1 MRERIN
7 SSTHIR
13 INYEMNLID
22 YGIIFLYFGVV
33 IGLGFW
39 YQKRASKNL
48 GAYFLGGKSIHWL
61 ALAMSGSVSNFDIT
75 GTMWIISILFVLGM
89 KSMWHHW
96 MWGFLMGAFF
106 LSYMGKWVRRSNV
119 MTAAEWMKT
128 RFGTDS
134 GGRLAR
140 TAYALMAVLT
150 LASFVGYAY
159 QGIGKF
165 ASVYIP
171 LESLAQYTSIPW
183 IQNLLTKYEPDVLA
197 VMIIG
202 ITTLYVILG
211 GLYSVVVTDVIQTII
226 LTLSSIFIAY
236 IAWSKLTPESAMGGL
251 PQGWTSLSVPWRIN
265 KFAGTDNAQFEFFG
279 ALVIVWVLKGLLL
292 NAGGPA
298 QMYDFQRFLAARDAR
313 DAAKVGAAWSIF
325 LIVRWAMATGIAL
338 LALTGV
344 AGVTDSEKVMPLVL
358 LEFLPIGVRG
368 IVIAGLLA
376 AFMSTFSSTVNS
388 GASFIVRDI
397 WQPYFRPQAGDKE
410 SVRFSYL
417 ATLLLVL
424 AGVGIGFQAKSIAQ
438 IWSWMMM
445 ALGAGVVIPNVL
457 RWYWWR
463 MNGWGYALGTL
474 GGMFLSVVV
483 LFFPNAPSYYV
494 FPLICT
500 ASLTVSIV
508 VSRVTPPVD
517 QSILVSFYRSIR
529 PFGLWKPI
537 REKCQLSV
545 EELSSKSENVS
556 LTIFNVVLG
565 MLAIS
570 GLYLFPMYLVGR
582 WYTDSLIWLGLAI
595 AAAAALKYTWYRN
608 LPEPG
613 GESGP
618 VRNFKAA
625 KNKQE
630 EPKTSN
636 GAGLA

>member
-1 MRERIN
+1 M
-7 SSTHIR
+7 SFV
-13 INYEMNLID
+13 D
-22 YGIIFLYFGVV
+22 YGIILFYFAVV

-39 YQKRASKNL
+39 YQKRASKSL
-48 GAYFLGGKSIHWL
+48 GAYFLGGKNIHWL

-75 GTMWIISILFVLGM
+75 GTMWIISILYVLGM

-128 RFGTDS
+128 RFGSDS
-134 GGRLAR
+134 GGKLAR

-150 LASFVGYAY
+150 LASFIGYAY

-171 LESLAQYTSIPW
+171 LESLGQYTSIPW
-183 IQNLLTKYEPDVLA
+183 LQKMLTEYEPDCLA
-197 VMIIG
+197 VLIIG
-202 ITTLYVILG
+202 ITTLYVVLG
-211 GLYSVVVTDVIQTII
+211 GLYSVVVTDVIQTAI
-226 LTLSSIFIAY
+226 LTLGSIFIAY
-236 IAWSKLTPESAMGGL
+236 IAFSKLTPELLSTL
-251 PQGWTSLSVPWRIN
+251 PQDWTSLSVPWRI
-265 KFAGTDNAQFEFFG
+265 KEFAGTDNADFQFFG

-313 DAAKVGAAWSIF
+313 DAAKVGAAWSVF
-325 LIVRWAMATGIAL
+325 LIVRWAMAIGIAL

-358 LEFLPIGVRG
+358 LEFLPTGIRG

-397 WQPYFRPQAGDKE
+397 WQPYFRPQAGEKE

-424 AGVGIGFQAKSIAQ
+424 VGVGIGSQARSIAQ
-438 IWSWMMM
+438 IWSWIMM

-474 GGMFLSVVV
+474 GGMLLSLVV
-483 LFFPNAPSYYV
+483 LFFPSAPVYYV
-494 FPLICT
+494 FPSVCT
-500 ASLTVSIV
+500 ASLFVSIAA
-508 VSRVTPPVD
+508 SLATQPTD
-517 QSILVSFYRSIR
+517 LDILVSFYKSVR

-537 REKCQLSV
+537 ARKAGLSA
-545 EELSSKSENVS
+545 EELSSRSES
-556 LTIFNVVLG
+556 LLRTILNVVLA
-565 MLAIS
+565 MFAIT
-570 GLYLFPMYLVGR
+570 GLYLFPMYLVGH
-582 WYTDSLIWLGLAI
+582 WYLNSTIWLVLAI
-595 AAAAALKYTWYRN
+595 AAILALKYTWYKF
-608 LPEPG
+608 LPAPG
-613 GESGP
+613 
-618 VRNFKAA
+618 
-625 KNKQE
+625 KN
-630 EPKTSN
+630 
-636 GAGLA
+636 